1 MTVFIDTG
9 AFYDFLIANSQ
20 RHEDA
25 IETMKEIQ
33 NGRWGSIVTS
43 NYILDELIT
52 LICNKTSHSVAAKG
66 VGELRRSRIINMYFI
81 DAQTEKLA
89 WRIFNQSGNPEIS
102 FTDYTSF
109 AVIDILDIDVVFS
122 NDKHFKHAGC
132 EVL

>member
-66 VGELRRSRIINMYFI
+66 VGELRRSRSITFIFI
-81 DAQTEKLA
+81 DAQTEKRA
-89 WRIFNQSGNPEIS
+89 WSIFNEYRDREIS

-109 AVIDILDIDVVFS
+109 AIIDILGIDAVFS